1 MEQEKSVFV
10 KISEYKEV
18 VDILNLTREKIKDAK
33 LIIEKINRLKAEENN
48 EIEKWHRKLDDIT
61 HRVEFIDQT
70 LMK

>member
-10 KISEYKEV
+10 KINEYKEV
-18 VDILNLTREKIKDAK
+18 VDILNLTREKIKGAK
-33 LIIEKINRLKAEENN
+33 LIIEKINRLKAEENA
-48 EIEKWHRKLDDIT
+48 EIEKWHKKLDDIT